1 VLITK
6 APRALPPFTTGHVR
20 FRQWQQAAARAAAG
34 WHRRAAGLWCTPQT
48 SEKGA
53 ETVPET
59 VPEERRSS
67 NEPEPPKRGIAVVLW
82 LFAVLIAEVE
92 AVLWLFERMYA
103 Q

>member
-1 VLITK
+1 MAASGGTRGSGL
-6 APRALPPFTTGHVR
+6 APTRSRLVVHPADIRERSRDG
-20 FRQWQQAAARAAAG
+20 ARNG
-34 WHRRAAGLWCTPQT
+34 
-48 SEKGA
+48 
-53 ETVPET
+53 
-59 VPEERRSS
+59 PEERRSS